1 MVQLNSGTGK
11 KDVHATGAHSLIIP
25 QQGGIARIY
34 LFLGWFYAIRN
45 A

>member
-25 QQGGIARIY
+25 QQGGIARIF
-34 LFLGWFYAIRN
+34 LFLGWYYALRN